1 MNPFSSTAIY
11 RLSCH
16 NFIQYSFIWIGSSV
30 IAAYTNSN
38 QPSNRSFRL
47 DNLTFGTNWIAQAEQ
62 DRFYQ
67 AMSTMVT
74 EPFDKLRVTLAVPF
88 PTGRQGRTGGKLR
101 AASRREVRA
110 APTPR
115 VSTKTTI

>member
-30 IAAYTNSN
+30 IAACTNSN

-47 DNLTFGTNWIAQAEQ
+47 DNVTFGTSWIAQAEQ

-67 AMSTMVT
+67 AIALPKAKISDH
-74 EPFDKLRVTLAVPF
+74 FLYIFKAVSI
-88 PTGRQGRTGGKLR
+88 QMLNKD
-101 AASRREVRA
+101 A
-110 APTPR
+110 
-115 VSTKTTI
+115 